1 MISIC
6 SSKIII
12 VLCKPSEVITNSVQT
27 LQTTFLWCTKALFH
41 RHTLVLQF
49 CDVRKETNTIEG
61 SEGRDTEGDGEKGKR
76 EDLYSAK

>member
-1 MISIC
+1 MRKS
-6 SSKIII
+6 
-12 VLCKPSEVITNSVQT
+12 SEVTTNNAQT
-27 LQTTFLWCTKALFH
+27 LQTMFLWCTTALFH
-41 RHTLVLQF
+41 WHTLVLQF